1 MKTLTGIAMIF
12 LLGAAAAAQQA
23 PKAVAELT
31 ASADKIVKGSP
42 FSADAVSESVQT
54 LADGNRIVHTSTSKL
69 YRNSEGRFRRQTSN
83 GSGGVFGTYY
93 DFGPFTTI
101 LDPVM
106 GSKFLLDD
114 KLKTAQQMV
123 LKLAAER
130 ATLSGDAARLAEQR
144 IVETKRIL
152 ETARAGSEADAA
164 KIAAEMKAA
173 GAASPVTVYRTTGDG
188 QTLTGA
194 LTAAGPLKGVEAQ
207 GMSGTYTMTYPSV
220 PGVPLAVYTTG
231 VHTKY
236 ETKSEDLGTQNIEGV
251 EAQGSRTTTIIP
263 AGAVGN
269 ERPIEITYER
279 WYSKEL
285 QLVVMSKNNDP
296 RSGESTY
303 RLTNIVRNEPD
314 PSLFAVPTSYRIV
327 GLPTPPPRP
336 TAAAV
341 PVKAVTTM
349 APGPAAKGRP
359 Q

>member
-1 MKTLTGIAMIF
+1 MIF
-12 LLGAAAAAQQA
+12 LLGTAAAAQQA
-23 PKAVAELT
+23 PKAVVELT

-54 LADGNRIVHTSTSKL
+54 LADGNRIVHTSNSKL
-69 YRNSEGRFRRQTSN
+69 YRNSEGRFRRETSN
-83 GSGGVFGTYY
+83 GSGGIFGTYY

-101 LDPVM
+101 LDPVI
-106 GSKFLLDD
+106 GSKFMLDD
-114 KLKTAQQMV
+114 KLKTAQQTV

-144 IVETKRIL
+144 IVETKRLL
-152 ETARAGSEADAA
+152 ETTRAGSEAQAA

-173 GAASPVTVYRTTGDG
+173 GATAPVTVYRTTGDG

-194 LTAAGPLKGVEAQ
+194 LTAAGTGNAVSVVKGVDGQVFSSNYA
-207 GMSGTYTMTYPSV
+207 MTYPAV
-220 PGVPLAVYTTG
+220 PGVPLSVYTTG

-236 ETKSEDLGTQNIEGV
+236 ETKNEDLGTQNIEGV
-251 EAQGSRTTTIIP
+251 EAQGTRTTTTIP

-269 ERPIEITYER
+269 ERPIEVVYER
-279 WYSKEL
+279 WFSKEL
-285 QLVVMSKNNDP
+285 QLVVMSKNSDP
-296 RSGESTY
+296 RTGESTY

-327 GLPTPPPRP
+327 GQPAPAARTTAVATPVRA
-336 TAAAV
+336 TA
-341 PVKAVTTM
+341 TM